1 MKVFGE
7 VLNVTNKS
15 EFPNLHY
22 KRTFCYFRKEIYEMM
37 IKNDEN
43 DFFDLDGFCR
53 KHLSNDREIMKQMT
67 DAAIIELE
75 EMGWTCKICYGSS
88 GLYIF
93 SGDPP
98 PSCYPD
104 EF

>member
-1 MKVFGE
+1 
-7 VLNVTNKS
+7 
-15 EFPNLHY
+15 
-22 KRTFCYFRKEIYEMM
+22 
-37 IKNDEN
+37 
-43 DFFDLDGFCR
+43 
-53 KHLSNDREIMKQMT
+53 MKQMT